1 MHDDMEM
8 ILACY
13 FRISSLVSNY
23 LTICEILL
31 YIMLIE
37 TCLGLTLECHYKR
50 QGEDI
55 RQCTDKSILPI

>member
-1 MHDDMEM
+1 MEM
-8 ILACY
+8 ILAC
-13 FRISSLVSNY
+13 RTDSSLVSNY